1 MNNKKDLLILA
12 IDESFVDKNQDWLEQ
27 NKAHILKSRQINSWW
42 AKISFYIEEN
52 EIIPLS
58 KFLRV
63 LSELNYEKVQTI
75 SAPGQFNVLGD
86 TVKIYPILENAVYQI
101 SFFGNYIE
109 KITKLPPLK
118 SINEQEQKRIFER
131 KITQLY
137 LNRLEKGD
145 YIVHLDH
152 GIGIFNRF
160 VFLKGKKYFE
170 IKYAKGDTLFV
181 PFELSEKLSPYIG
194 FSKPIIYRLG
204 GSLWF
209 KTKKKVKDEV
219 EKLAKELLNKYAR
232 RAIAKRKPFGPDD
245 EWQKNFESKFEFEL
259 TLDQRQ
265 ALEDIKKD
273 LSSKKYMDRLL
284 CGDVGFGK
292 TEIAFCIAHKAILE
306 GYQVV
311 LLAPTMILADQH
323 FRRAK
328 NRFKNTGVNIEI
340 LSRAVP
346 KAKQREVLQNLSSGK
361 IDFLIGT
368 HRVLSEDVKFKNLGL
383 LIIDEEQKFGVK
395 QKEKLRHWRG
405 AIDLLSLSATPIPRT
420 LHLALSGIWKISNI
434 LTPPLGKKKTETF
447 IAPYD
452 IKKIKE
458 AIKFE
463 LARKGQIYYLYNQ
476 IFKLDFK
483 KKELEKLVPGI
494 KIATLHAK
502 MPEIEIIKTLH
513 SFEEKKYNLLLAT
526 TIIENGLDLPEV
538 NTLIVEQAQKLG
550 LAQMHQ
556 IRGRIG
562 RKDIQSFAYF
572 FYKKEGL
579 TMQAKKRLQY
589 IKRFQELG
597 DGYYIALKDLEI
609 RGAGNI
615 LGKEQSGYMSA
626 VGINLYS
633 QLLKEAIESLTEEGF
648 SHF

>member
-1 MNNKKDLLILA
+1 M
-12 IDESFVDKNQDWLEQ
+12 
-27 NKAHILKSRQINSWW
+27 
-42 AKISFYIEEN
+42 
-52 EIIPLS
+52 
-58 KFLRV
+58 
-63 LSELNYEKVQTI
+63 
-75 SAPGQFNVLGD
+75 
-86 TVKIYPILENAVYQI
+86 
-101 SFFGNYIE
+101 
-109 KITKLPPLK
+109 
-118 SINEQEQKRIFER
+118 
-131 KITQLY
+131 
-137 LNRLEKGD
+137 
-145 YIVHLDH
+145 
-152 GIGIFNRF
+152 
-160 VFLKGKKYFE
+160 
-170 IKYAKGDTLFV
+170 
-181 PFELSEKLSPYIG
+181 PFELSEKLSPYYIG

-245 EWQKNFESKFEFEL
+245 EWQKNFESNFEFKL

-265 ALEDIKKD
+265 ALEDIKKN
-273 LSSKKYMDRLL
+273 LSSKEYMDRLL

-292 TEIAFCIAHKAILE
+292 TEITFCVAHKAILE

-340 LSRAVP
+340 LSRALP
-346 KAKQREVLQNLSSGK
+346 EAKQKEVLRNLFSGK

-368 HRVLSEDVKFKNLGL
+368 HRVLSKDVKFKNLGL
-383 LIIDEEQKFGVK
+383 LIIDEEQKCGVK
-395 QKEKLRHWRG
+395 QKKLRHWQE
-405 AIDLLSLSATPIPRT
+405 AIDLLSLRATPIPRT

-483 KKELEKLVPGI
+483 KRELEKLVPGI

-513 SFEEKKYNLLLAT
+513 RFEEKKYNLLLAT

-572 FYKKEGL
+572 IYKKRRFNYSG
-579 TMQAKKRLQY
+579 KKTTSIY
-589 IKRFQELG
+589 
-597 DGYYIALKDLEI
+597 
-609 RGAGNI
+609 
-615 LGKEQSGYMSA
+615 
-626 VGINLYS
+626 
-633 QLLKEAIESLTEEGF
+633 
-648 SHF
+648 